1 MIVLLEL
8 ESVTEK
14 VDSAEVDIGARVRW
28 VHAAGADPDAPED
41 GDDDAEPDDDLDD
54 EGLSDVE

>member
-1 MIVLLEL
+1 MVAEHPEMTWHRALRLIV
-8 ESVTEK
+8 
-14 VDSAEVDIGARVRW
+14 
-28 VHAAGADPDAPED
+28 DPDAPED